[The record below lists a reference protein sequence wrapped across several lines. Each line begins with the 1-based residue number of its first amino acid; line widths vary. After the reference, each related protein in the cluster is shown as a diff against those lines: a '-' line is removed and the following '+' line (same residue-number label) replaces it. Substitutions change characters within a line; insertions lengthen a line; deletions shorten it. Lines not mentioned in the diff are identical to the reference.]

1 MTKILTITKILTTTK
16 ILTIKR
22 LLHILRRFLMKNTR
36 QQTSMRSYVHVNTSI
51 PMSNNNYMLYS
62 INTNIY
68 LMVLWEHGIM
78 NPMILN

>member
-1 MTKILTITKILTTTK
+1 MEDEQQQSLTGIEPSNSCHDLVDKPV
-16 ILTIKR
+16 
-22 LLHILRRFLMKNTR
+22 
-36 QQTSMRSYVHVNTSI
+36 RSYVHVNTSI

-78 NPMILN
+78 NHMILN